1 MIIIKI
7 TFLYFIEIAHTDD
20 SPSTGNISV
29 RSYDDLVQGS
39 TRNLFF
45 LSMHRAWTVLNSFI
59 WWVTVND

>member
-39 TRNLFF
+39 TRNLFSYQCTGHGPF
-45 LSMHRAWTVLNSFI
+45 
-59 WWVTVND
+59 